1 MRGFVLVFM
10 SIETLVANALIELS
24 KRMNV
29 RVVTFEQVVH
39 YAWNVE
45 RLIKQYTGKDVISL
59 LSRQYQYDMVGNEY
73 IDVTFDGTDN
83 PVFGLKPDADIKA
96 MEDYYKWSHSIDVIN
111 ALTDRTSLACLGVC

>member
-1 MRGFVLVFM
+1 MVFM

-29 RVVTFEQVVH
+29 HTVTFEQVVH

-59 LSRQYQYDMVGNEY
+59 LSRQYQYDMACNEY
-73 IDVTFDGTDN
+73 IDVAFDGTDN
-83 PVFGLKPDADIKA
+83 PVFGLKPDADVKA
-96 MEDYYKWSHSIDVIN
+96 MEDYYKWPQSIDVVN
-111 ALTDRTSLACLGVC
+111 ALTDRASLACLGVC